1 MKVLHENLLK
11 ALLGKQQAI
20 KCSAMETNGVG
31 GSGGGGLNQNT
42 YRMSIGTSGM

>member
-31 GSGGGGLNQNT
+31 GGGGLNQNT